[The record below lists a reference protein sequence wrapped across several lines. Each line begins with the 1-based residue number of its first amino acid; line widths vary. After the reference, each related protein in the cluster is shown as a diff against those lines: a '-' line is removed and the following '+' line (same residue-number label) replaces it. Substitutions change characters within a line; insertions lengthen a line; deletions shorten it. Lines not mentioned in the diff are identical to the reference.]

1 MNRLIKGGLL
11 FLAFGLLILLG
22 VLGVEYFFWLSSM
35 GRLVLFAF
43 LVGMEFLLL
52 WRYIL
57 VPLFYITKLKK
68 GISDKYASLLIGRH
82 FSEIGDRL
90 YNLLELAE
98 NDNKTELLQ
107 ASIIQR
113 SEDLRVFGF
122 TKAIQIKDS
131 LRSFRY
137 VLIPVFVLILIWLSG
152 SLKAFT
158 STYERVLHYDLAYE
172 PPAPF
177 QFRLLTEELSTLE
190 KQTFALQ
197 VYTTGTVKP
206 EEIYIE
212 LDDNHLLLTKK
223 DNYHEFIFVPPFE
236 TQKFSLIA
244 NNIQSKEYELVVL
257 KVPTIEGFE
266 IELDYPDYTG
276 KADEIVTG
284 TGNALIP
291 EGTSVHWKVVGINTD
306 EVSIVTGSE
315 RFVFE
320 PNGKEY
326 ALKKTLVSNL
336 EYSIEVSNRNAP
348 KYEKLAY
355 QIETIKDDFPVLKV
369 TEIRDTLNAYNITY
383 ELEAQDDYLINSI
396 VLKYF
401 PSNSEDRVREVI
413 LDTPRSNYR
422 GYDYVFPSGLEL
434 DEGQDYSYY
443 FEVSDNDGV
452 NGSKKAKSK
461 VFTTRLLSREER
473 VKRDLETNEKI
484 IDNWQESLKD
494 KDSQEKELDRFNSKE
509 KENSE
514 LDYNTRRELKEL
526 LKEEEIQEA
535 RTEKLSRDL
544 RKNLEDV
551 NSDNPLNKL
560 LQERLER
567 EELEA
572 KRNKELLKELE
583 KVADKISKEELTKKL
598 EEVAKKQQNSN
609 RNLKQILE
617 LTKKYYVTEKAA
629 QLSREFEKLSEEQ
642 IALSAKK
649 DRMAEMDL
657 QKKLSD
663 KFKEL
668 SRELEGLT
676 KDDAELNKPIGIE
689 NMKELQDGINK
700 DQRRAMELME
710 KQGEYE
716 EDSSPEEEGS
726 ENLKQKSAGEKLK
739 ELSKSLESSSSDSSD
754 GMAEDAQMLRQILEN
769 LLEFSLEQERLYDR
783 VKITG
788 DSGTFQSANVK
799 KQSELRGLFEHV
811 DDSLFALSLRR
822 AELSEFV
829 NEQITDSYYN
839 MEKSLEMMSDNK
851 LYQAAAYQQYTIN
864 ASNSLADFLANV
876 LDNMQMSMKSGAGS
890 GESKEGFQLPDIIQG
905 QSGLN
910 GKMKQLGKEGKEGSQ
925 GDSGKEGNAGKNG
938 NEGGSG
944 GKGNSGKDGQEG
956 NEGEG
961 NKGGKSGQN
970 GKGGDGQGNSSKGK
984 TGSGNG
990 GENAGEE
997 EGFEEL
1003 FEIYK
1008 EQELIKNRLEEQLED
1023 MMNPKDKEIA
1033 RKVLRQMEQFQK
1045 EILEQGYTSRTMNR
1059 ANYIEHE
1066 LLKLE
1071 DAAMKQGKKQERE
1084 AVTSRSTERNSMK
1097 GEYGGEN
1104 IKTREIELLMRQ
1116 ALPLQ
1121 QFYQKKVRDYFQI
1134 NDRISQ

>member
-22 VLGVEYFFWLSSM
+22 VLGVEYFFWLNSM
-35 GRLVLFAF
+35 GRLLLFAF
-43 LVGMEFLLL
+43 LIGMELFLL

-68 GISDKYASLLIGRH
+68 GISDKYASLIIGRH

-122 TKAIQIKDS
+122 AKAIQIKDS
-131 LRSFRY
+131 LKSFRY
-137 VLIPVFVLILIWLSG
+137 ILIPVFVLILIWLSG

-158 STYERVLHYDLAYE
+158 SSYERVLHYDLAYE

-197 VYTTGTVKP
+197 VYTTGIVKP

-212 LDDNHLLLTKK
+212 LGDNRLLLTKK
-223 DNYHEFIFVPPFE
+223 DSYHEFIFAPPFE

-244 NNIQSKEYELVVL
+244 NNIQSKEYELIVL

-276 KADEIVTG
+276 KADEKVTG

-291 EGTSVHWKVVGINTD
+291 EGTTVNWKVVGMNTD
-306 EVSIVTGSE
+306 EVSIVTDKE

-320 PNGKEY
+320 PKGKEY
-326 ALKKTLVSNL
+326 ALKRTLVNNL

-348 KYEKLAY
+348 KYERLAY

-369 TEIRDTLNAYNITY
+369 TEIRDTLNAYNILY

-396 VLKYF
+396 ALKYY
-401 PSNSEDRVREVI
+401 PSNQEEKVLELV
-413 LDTPRSNYR
+413 LDTPRSNYK
-422 GYDYVFPSGLEL
+422 GYNYVFPSGLDL
-434 DEGQDYSYY
+434 NEGQDYSYY
-443 FEVSDNDGV
+443 FEISDNDGV

-461 VFTTRLLSREER
+461 VYNTRLLSKEER

-484 IDNWQESLKD
+484 IDNWQESIKD
-494 KDSQEKELDRFNSKE
+494 KESQEKEIDKFNNKE
-509 KENSE
+509 KENRE

-526 LKEEEIQEA
+526 LKEEERQEA
-535 RTEKLSRDL
+535 RSEKLSREL
-544 RKNLEDV
+544 RENLEDV
-551 NSDNPLNKL
+551 NSDNTLNKL

-583 KVADKISKEELTKKL
+583 KIADKISKEELTKKL

-629 QLSREFEKLSEEQ
+629 QLSREFEKLAEEQ
-642 IALSAKK
+642 IALSARK
-649 DRMAEMDL
+649 DRNSEMEL
-657 QKKLSD
+657 QKELNNR
-663 KFKEL
+663 FKEL
-668 SRELEGLT
+668 SQELEELK
-676 KDDAELNKPIGIE
+676 KDDDELNKPIGIE
-689 NMKELQDGINK
+689 KKKKLQDGINE
-700 DQRRAMELME
+700 DQKSAMELME
-710 KQGEYE
+710 KQSKDEENPQSGEA
-716 EDSSPEEEGS
+716 GS
-726 ENLKQKSAGEKLK
+726 ENGKQKSAGDKLQ
-739 ELSKSLESSSSDSSD
+739 ELSQSLESSSSDSSD
-754 GMAEDAQMLRQILEN
+754 GIAEDAQMLRQILEN
-769 LLEFSLEQERLYDR
+769 LLEFSLEQERLYDK
-783 VKITG
+783 VKTNG
-788 DSGTFQSANVK
+788 DNGTFQSANVK

-851 LYQAAAYQQYTIN
+851 FYQAAAYQQYTIN

-876 LDNMQMSMKSGAGS
+876 LENMQMSMKSGSGS
-890 GESKEGFQLPDIIQG
+890 GESKDGFQLPDIIQG
-905 QSGLN
+905 QAGLN
-910 GKMKQLGKEGKEGSQ
+910 GKMEQLGKEGKEGSK
-925 GDSGKEGNAGKNG
+925 GDSGKDGKAGEKG

-944 GKGNSGKDGQEG
+944 GKGSSGKDGQEG
-956 NEGEG
+956 DGGEG
-961 NKGGKSGQN
+961 NRQGESGQN
-970 GKGGDGQGNSSKGK
+970 GKGRNGQGDGGKGK

-990 GENAGEE
+990 GEGGVDE
-997 EGFEEL
+997 EGYKEL
-1003 FEIYK
+1003 FDIYK
-1008 EQELIKNRLEEQLED
+1008 EQELIKSKLEEQLKN
-1023 MMNPKDKEIA
+1023 MMSAKDKEIA
-1033 RKVLRQMEQFQK
+1033 KKVLRQMEQFQK
-1045 EILEQGYTSRTMNR
+1045 EILEQGYTTRTMNR

-1071 DAAMKQGKKQERE
+1071 GAAMKQGKKQERE
-1084 AVTSRSTERNSMK
+1084 AVSASSTDRNSLK
-1097 GEYGGEN
+1097 GEYGGEDF
-1104 IKTREIELLMRQ
+1104 KTREIELLMRQ

-1121 QFYQKKVRDYFQI
+1121 QFYQKKVRDYFQN